1 MKNTMNCVQLDLHD
15 RLNEILP
22 VIDNKIGQDKLQFH
36 QVKEM
41 LAAYE
46 IYKVQERVQENQ
58 FPNIDRIYQAFNKR
72 LYDV

>member
-46 IYKVQERVQENQ
+46 IYKVQKRVQENQ

>member
-46 IYKVQERVQENQ
+46 IYKVQG
-58 FPNIDRIYQAFNKR
+58 
-72 LYDV
+72 

>member
-46 IYKVQERVQENQ
+46 IYKLQGRVQENQ